1 MKKLFENWKKY
12 INESEVADAA
22 GDLED
27 ALRKQAEEEAKKEEE
42 QKEKDKEQDKMLKNA
57 SREST
62 ESEISANSN

>member
-27 ALRKQAEEEAKKEEE
+27 ALRKQAEEEAERLEKEE
-42 QKEKDKEQDKMLKNA
+42 KEEKEQDKAIKNA
-57 SREST
+57 QRDINQQNPTQTS
-62 ESEISANSN
+62 